1 MPNYPTKYLFIA
13 QTQGIAQAAAQL
25 NALHAAMNKINTVQ
39 GSVAGIGGTGGA
51 SSFGPGKN
59 AAKDWDG
66 LSGYIEKF
74 GHRMR
79 SALAYSLAFGAVG
92 ATFAAVGATVRAWT
106 DAQIQLNT
114 VIADTAILLGR
125 SAEAG
130 QQFANTQRSLAF
142 ATGQSLAEVAPSSM
156 MAERVGQPELAK
168 SAAEWSM
175 VVGPQLNAVET
186 IDDLRALSIQFGLS
200 MDQINNGLLATMQNS
215 GISAD
220 QLFDLSASF
229 GVFAGQLGL
238 GETEKDLREIAGL
251 FAALSNITGQTTPT
265 LQNFVRRMADEFY
278 APDAALRQQLE
289 ASGIQTVT
297 KGAVTTDMFGNKSF
311 EEIRRPFTEI
321 FAEIAQ
327 KGPAAIKQF
336 STAIDNSLGQPT
348 QSQFILIA
356 ENWSKVSQSI
366 GSVVAST
373 ADFSDA
379 VLIASEKTSVAFDR
393 MKIGFVNFL
402 GVLGDGGML
411 AASFNNIGSALQNV
425 YDRTKDPD
433 KGFRDAE
440 SYRRDNVAFGIDSNV
455 VPQVVRWHTEKA
467 LEEAYGDTGLG
478 PAFHRRS
485 KEIVDVMNIPESL
498 SEEQAIRYSVNAIEQ
513 FARSNYVI
521 PAGTPGYEGAIAGA
535 QSYKRFELNDEIDMI
550 SALRSAIPG
559 ITDEDILTR
568 FDGILSE
575 MERRVLSPRTSPPV
589 AGWIA
594 GIDDPISTLPPWGAG
609 GARSLRVRN
618 QMIPQAMTQQFGSPF
633 DMKQIS
639 LPEGMTP
646 EDFDKAYDEVSAT
659 LTERFG
665 PAISEA
671 AVEAIAF
678 SDETSGLI
686 VAVGAYSAEIAQA
699 TIKNAQATG
708 ENNAASGVL
717 TGSFYNLAGA
727 ADAVAGGL
735 SAILSRARVT
745 LPEGMTADQWEAEY
759 NKTEGLLGSIFGP
772 GANLSDQAPKP
783 YIFMDPSTGMPL
795 ADGGDLNPDVVAITN
810 ERLSV
815 EQAARDKAAAEQ
827 KGYYNKALSAQ
838 EAYQNKMLGS
848 WNSMIGD
855 LLKPSAVTGTDLFYN
870 SQTGAYNDNWDEP
883 VRRMKADINNAIAGK
898 PLEYGYGGLAPY
910 MNMGAINAAM
920 GMDQASKEGILRSE
934 EAGVSERFYNMEL
947 PWEAYSG
954 NTDSII
960 ANAQSWIA
968 GKQQKNANMANVQQL
983 LIDAGLGP
991 DAEAFVKAMEEP
1003 PILRSLFGGKSAD
1016 EINTTVT
1023 EAVTPDMGKALTE
1036 QVANTPW
1043 SLTISGAIQKD
1054 VTNNYEVIVSA
1065 GMAIGKGLAEGSA
1078 SMFAAA
1084 IIPLVL
1090 AAIVG
1095 RE

>member
-1 MPNYPTKYLFIA
+1 LF
-13 QTQGIAQAAAQL
+13 
-25 NALHAAMNKINTVQ
+25 
-39 GSVAGIGGTGGA
+39 
-51 SSFGPGKN
+51 
-59 AAKDWDG
+59 
-66 LSGYIEKF
+66 
-74 GHRMR
+74 
-79 SALAYSLAFGAVG
+79 
-92 ATFAAVGATVRAWT
+92 
-106 DAQIQLNT
+106 
-114 VIADTAILLGR
+114 
-125 SAEAG
+125 
-130 QQFANTQRSLAF
+130 
-142 ATGQSLAEVAPSSM
+142 
-156 MAERVGQPELAK
+156 
-168 SAAEWSM
+168 
-175 VVGPQLNAVET
+175 
-186 IDDLRALSIQFGLS
+186 LRDS
-200 MDQINNGLLATMQNS
+200 
-215 GISAD
+215 
-220 QLFDLSASF
+220 
-229 GVFAGQLGL
+229 
-238 GETEKDLREIAGL
+238 
-251 FAALSNITGQTTPT
+251 
-265 LQNFVRRMADEFY
+265 
-278 APDAALRQQLE
+278 
-289 ASGIQTVT
+289 
-297 KGAVTTDMFGNKSF
+297 
-311 EEIRRPFTEI
+311 
-321 FAEIAQ
+321 
-327 KGPAAIKQF
+327 

-348 QSQFILIA
+348 QSQFILVA
-356 ENWSKVSQSI
+356 ENWSKVSQTI
-366 GSVVAST
+366 GEVVTST

-379 VLIASEKTSVAFDR
+379 ILIASEKTSVAFDR

-425 YDRTKDPD
+425 YDRTRDPD

-440 SYRRDNVAFGIDSNV
+440 SYRRDNRAFGIDSNV

-498 SEEQAIRYSVNAIEQ
+498 SEEQAIRYSINAIEQ

-535 QSYKRFELNDEIDMI
+535 QSYKRFELSDEIDMI

-559 ITDEDILTR
+559 ISDEDILTR
-568 FDGILSE
+568 FSNILDN
-575 MERRVLSPRTSPPV
+575 MERMSLGASTGTRTF
-589 AGWIA
+589 
-594 GIDDPISTLPPWGAG
+594 AG
-609 GARSLRVRN
+609 GSWTTGLLGGSTPPGAMQGPAAFYARN
-618 QMIPQAMTQQFGSPF
+618 EMISNQAMIQSLGSPF

-699 TIKNAQATG
+699 AIKNAQATG

-727 ADAVAGGL
+727 ADAAAGGL

-759 NKTEGLLGSIFGP
+759 NKTEGLLNSIFGP
-772 GANLSDQAPKP
+772 GANISDQAPKP

-795 ADGGDLNPDVVAITN
+795 AEGGKLNPDVVAITN

-827 KGYYNKALSAQ
+827 KGYYNKALSSQ
-838 EAYQNKMLGS
+838 EAYQNKMLGN
-848 WNSMIGD
+848 WNGMIND

-870 SQTGAYNDNWDEP
+870 SKTGAYNDNWDEP
-883 VRRMKADINNAIAGK
+883 VRRMKADINNALAGK
-898 PLEYGYGGLAPY
+898 PLEYGYGGLTPY
-910 MNMGAINAAM
+910 MNMDAINAAM
-920 GMDQASKEGILRSE
+920 GMDQESKNAILRSE
-934 EAGVSERFYNMEL
+934 EAGVAERFYNMEL

-960 ANAQSWIA
+960 ANAQAWIA